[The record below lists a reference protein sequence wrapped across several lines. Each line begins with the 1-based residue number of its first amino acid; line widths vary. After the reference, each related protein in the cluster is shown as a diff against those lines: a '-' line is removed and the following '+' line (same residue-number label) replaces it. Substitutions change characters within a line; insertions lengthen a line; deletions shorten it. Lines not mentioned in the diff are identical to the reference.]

1 LAGSGL
7 LAGAHFFHSGFVRIL
22 AYTGSVVFAILIA
35 SDIARSFI
43 DTHSFP
49 DRNRHPEAV
58 SLPMMGMR
66 AMLSIALGSLYS
78 VLVLAGVGLW
88 MPLFFW
94 PAIFL
99 VCCFVAWRNITLWY
113 EQGEEFEDALVE
125 AQHERN
131 IVPPNIYEPRAH

>member
-78 VLVLAGVGLW
+78 FLVLAGVGLW

-94 PAIFL
+94 AAIFL